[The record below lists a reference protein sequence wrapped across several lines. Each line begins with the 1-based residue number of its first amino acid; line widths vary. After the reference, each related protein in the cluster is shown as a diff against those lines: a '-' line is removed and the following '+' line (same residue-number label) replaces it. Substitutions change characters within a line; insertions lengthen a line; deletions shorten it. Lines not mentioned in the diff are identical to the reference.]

1 LNVDT
6 TQYVAQA
13 DSLMNTQYYIEPEV
27 IMTMPDTNEM
37 SVGYSTRAA
46 DEPDLAHPSLLA
58 LQEIDS
64 LREELRHERYRRL
77 LAEGEVARMK
87 FEEVRPSDQY
97 FLGFPIRNYDN
108 SDDDCQ
114 RTTWE
119 VKIEGMWHEVI
130 TCGLRFDRKEAIESL
145 CQILKAKI

>member
-13 DSLMNTQYYIEPEV
+13 DFSMNTQYYIEPEFE
-27 IMTMPDTNEM
+27 PNEM
-37 SVGYSTRAA
+37 SVGYSARPA
-46 DEPDLAHPSLLA
+46 DEPELAHPSLLSM
-58 LQEIDS
+58 QEIDS

-97 FLGFPIRNYDN
+97 FLGFPLRNYDS

-145 CQILKAKI
+145 CRILKAKI

>member
-1 LNVDT
+1 MT
-6 TQYVAQA
+6 TQF
-13 DSLMNTQYYIEPEV
+13 NNEPEV

-64 LREELRHERYRRL
+64 LREELRHERYMRL

-87 FEEVRPSDQY
+87 FEEV
-97 FLGFPIRNYDN
+97 
-108 SDDDCQ
+108 
-114 RTTWE
+114 T
-119 VKIEGMWHEVI
+119 
-130 TCGLRFDRKEAIESL
+130 
-145 CQILKAKI
+145 

>member
-1 LNVDT
+1 MNVDT
-6 TQYVAQA
+6 IQYVAQA
-13 DSLMNTQYYIEPEV
+13 DFSMNTQYYIEPEFE
-27 IMTMPDTNEM
+27 PNEM
-37 SVGYSTRAA
+37 SVGYSARPA
-46 DEPDLAHPSLLA
+46 DEPELAHPSLLSM
-58 LQEIDS
+58 QEIDS

-97 FLGFPIRNYDN
+97 FLGFPLRNYDS

-145 CQILKAKI
+145 CRILKAKI